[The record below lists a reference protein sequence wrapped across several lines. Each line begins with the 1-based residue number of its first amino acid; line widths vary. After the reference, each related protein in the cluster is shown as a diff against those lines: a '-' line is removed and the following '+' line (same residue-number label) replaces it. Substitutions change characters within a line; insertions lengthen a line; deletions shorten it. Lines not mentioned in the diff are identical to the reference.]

1 MRGSIP
7 LPHFVI
13 EFPARPL
20 HPDPLPSH
28 PVCCECSVRRGHLPF
43 TPYFIASGSVR
54 PASKRASEVGIWSS
68 ELERRSI
75 WMGKRGQHISKLDLK
90 GRPLALW
97 PPPSPRRTR
106 DGPIIERA
114 HSSCRFHR
122 WLLLRLTTRVAHLD
136 GSHNV
141 MVPLILK
148 PVRH

>member
-13 EFPARPL
+13 EFPVPSPL
-20 HPDPLPSH
+20 IQFVVNAAYAVTFLLHRILSLRGR
-28 PVCCECSVRRGHLPF
+28 SVQRV
-43 TPYFIASGSVR
+43 SE
-54 PASKRASEVGIWSS
+54 RASEVGIWSS
-68 ELERRSI
+68 ELERRRSI

-90 GRPLALW
+90 GRAHSHSGLL
-97 PPPSPRRTR
+97 PRREGR

-122 WLLLRLTTRVAHLD
+122 WLLRLTTRVAHLD

-141 MVPLILK
+141 MVPIIRRVS
-148 PVRH
+148 PVSP